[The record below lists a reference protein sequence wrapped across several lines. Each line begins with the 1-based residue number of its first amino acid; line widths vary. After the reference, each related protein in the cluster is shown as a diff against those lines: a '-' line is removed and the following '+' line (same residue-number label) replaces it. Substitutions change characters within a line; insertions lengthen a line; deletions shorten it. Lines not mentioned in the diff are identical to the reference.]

1 MGNGN
6 SYMALQTSKDQTKMT
21 RFLLEGPW
29 LHNDLFC
36 VHRQCACFFLTN
48 LFVWVGSSLK
58 CKTLIVF
65 CAWLRPNKEQKHT
78 RKNFVRFDNHRPPLT
93 ACMVIEQ
100 LKQPGCENNA
110 LFRLRQ
116 IQTHD
121 LWDNISVCEGISRN
135 LTFVVFF

>member
-1 MGNGN
+1 MH
-6 SYMALQTSKDQTKMT
+6 
-21 RFLLEGPW
+21 E
-29 LHNDLFC
+29 LF
-36 VHRQCACFFLTN
+36 FFLTN

-93 ACMVIEQ
+93 TCMVIEQ

-110 LFRLRQ
+110 LFRLEQ

-135 LTFVVFF
+135 LTFVVFFRCYFTNYLR